1 MDRFVVRNNLN
12 SAFRMDKYKL
22 TFAPSTAIDL
32 VGFLKRS
39 TAEIKKDIHIMG
51 EINAGNLIIVEEVD
65 EASDKNDE
73 MSKKLD
79 LLIGLLAAK
88 KSDSQEGM
96 LEAIEDLI
104 SKKLGNVQG
113 GSVQKVEEKS
123 KEDDEERMREK
134 ALEIMIQKDRKKFD
148 GNTDGF
154 GKQNRIIEEENG
166 EDFSDLLDF

>member
-22 TFAPSTAIDL
+22 TFAPGTAIDL

-39 TAEIKKDIHIMG
+39 TAEIKKDLHIMG

-79 LLIGLLAAK
+79 LLIGLLAAR
-88 KSDSQEGM
+88 S
-96 LEAIEDLI
+96 
-104 SKKLGNVQG
+104 
-113 GSVQKVEEKS
+113 EEHTS
-123 KEDDEERMREK
+123 ELQSR
-134 ALEIMIQKDRKKFD
+134 
-148 GNTDGF
+148 
-154 GKQNRIIEEENG
+154 
-166 EDFSDLLDF
+166 

>member
-22 TFAPSTAIDL
+22 TFAPGTAIDL

-39 TAEIKKDIHIMG
+39 TAEIKKDLHIMG

-65 EASDKNDE
+65 EASDKNQE
-73 MSKKLD
+73 MNQKLD

-88 KSDSQEGM
+88 KTDSQEGM

-104 SKKLGNVQG
+104 SKKMSGVGNVE
-113 GSVQKVEEKS
+113 KKEEKS

-134 ALEIMIQKDRKKFD
+134 ALEIMIQKDKKPFKENMGD
-148 GNTDGF
+148 F
-154 GKQNRIIEEENG
+154 GKQNRIIEEESS